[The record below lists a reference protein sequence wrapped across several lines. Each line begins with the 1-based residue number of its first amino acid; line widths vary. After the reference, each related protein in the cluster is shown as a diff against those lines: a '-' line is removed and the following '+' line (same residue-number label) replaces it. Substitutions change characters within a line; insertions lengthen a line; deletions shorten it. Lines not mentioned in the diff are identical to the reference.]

1 MGGAWNLDYRECHI
15 SPGLPTCRL
24 SCDRNK
30 LLFCL
35 SPCYSG
41 SVTHRQSYQSLMHTL
56 RPRAERLDSGLE
68 GPSGSPIGP
77 SLGQFSA
84 LWKST
89 PDPTLMLWPS
99 HSHISQ
105 NQALP
110 ESTETPVTCL
120 YCHCI
125 LQSPHLHS
133 SSPFSTHNVSPSRCS
148 LAAAGIMQKRKHN
161 SCLLLN
167 LRAAHMSCRPISR
180 FQRLDQAASASSD
193 LC

>member
-77 SLGQFSA
+77 SLGQFSG
-84 LWKST
+84 LCGSQLLT
-89 PDPTLMLWPS
+89 QPLCSGLHTLIS
-99 HSHISQ
+99 HRTKLFLTQQKPQSHASIATVFYNLHIS
-105 NQALP
+105 
-110 ESTETPVTCL
+110 T
-120 YCHCI
+120 
-125 LQSPHLHS
+125 LQV
-133 SSPFSTHNVSPSRCS
+133 PFPPTVSHPPDV
-148 LAAAGIMQKRKHN
+148 LW
-161 SCLLLN
+161 LLQG
-167 LRAAHMSCRPISR
+167 SCREEK
-180 FQRLDQAASASSD
+180 A
-193 LC
+193 